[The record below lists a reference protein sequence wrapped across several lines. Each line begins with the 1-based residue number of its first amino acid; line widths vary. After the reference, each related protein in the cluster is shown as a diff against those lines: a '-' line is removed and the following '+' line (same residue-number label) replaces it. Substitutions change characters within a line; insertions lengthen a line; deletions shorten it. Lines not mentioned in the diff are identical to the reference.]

1 MQSVV
6 NVSYHDSI
14 GREIIVPTNERSLNW
29 MSSKPQTLSLTQERM
44 QLGEP
49 GKAVVDIWD
58 GAHHAY
64 FKLRVKQIITP
75 TQLNQGDV
83 VCYNVGHSG
92 TWSSLSNAILDVDP
106 QSGWAV
112 ALAAGD
118 SNVNFAS
125 SEGDVEVLEID
136 SHQLNCI
143 FCLFRCQ
150 HVG

>member
-1 MQSVV
+1 
-6 NVSYHDSI
+6 
-14 GREIIVPTNERSLNW
+14 
-29 MSSKPQTLSLTQERM
+29 M

-58 GAHHAY
+58 GVHHAY

-75 TQLNQGDV
+75 TQLTQGDV

-92 TWSSLSNAILDVDP
+92 TWSSLSNAVLDVDP

-125 SEGDVEVLEID
+125 SEGGVEMLEIE
-136 SHQLNCI
+136 SH
-143 FCLFRCQ
+143 
-150 HVG
+150 